1 MVTEEV
7 TVEPK
12 AAKNKK
18 KSPYIVISHPDE
30 KKKKKKVVVAFKVG
44 DEAEQ
49 QKWVSSFNEIK
60 NKVPVS

>member
-1 MVTEEV
+1 MTEEV

-30 KKKKKKVVVAFKVG
+30 KKKKKKKVVVAFKVG

-60 NKVPVS
+60 NKVPVN